1 MSLPSVIIQKPEIVQ
16 PWEYVCE
23 NCPEFSR
30 LWSVGVFP
38 IFCSGLRGVQLFTGA
53 IGRTKLRSDVKP
65 KATVADTLVYSRVK
79 LWLQHPP
86 PPPYKAEAS
95 RMIQQVAVMFSTRG
109 IIVFL
114 TEGLEAYFE
123 HAQNSSASPAKSD
136 AEGFI

>member
-1 MSLPSVIIQKPEIVQ
+1 M
-16 PWEYVCE
+16 
-23 NCPEFSR
+23 
-30 LWSVGVFP
+30 WSVGVFP

-65 KATVADTLVYSRVK
+65 KATVADALVYSGEK

-86 PPPYKAEAS
+86 PLPYIAEVS

-109 IIVFL
+109 IINVL
-114 TEGLEAYFE
+114 CTEGLEAFFE